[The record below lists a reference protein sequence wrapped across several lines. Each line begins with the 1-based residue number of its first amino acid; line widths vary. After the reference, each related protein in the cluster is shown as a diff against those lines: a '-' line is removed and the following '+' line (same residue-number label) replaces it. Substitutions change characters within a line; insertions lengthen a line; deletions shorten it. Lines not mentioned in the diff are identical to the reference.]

1 MNTAVKIVTAD
12 GIESFLADDR
22 QKGLLRFA
30 TAGSVDDGKSTL
42 IGRLLYEARGV
53 YEDQL
58 AAMKHSVVNRA
69 SGPIDFSLLTDGLR
83 AEREQG
89 ITIDVAYRYFATPR
103 RKFIIADTPGHVQ
116 YTRNMATGAS
126 NADLAIILIDAR
138 HGVLPQSRR
147 HAAIAALLGIHHI
160 VVAVN
165 KIDLIGY
172 DQARFQSLETEFTQH
187 LARLGIDHAQFIPI
201 SALEGDNVTIKSAR
215 TPWYVGPA
223 LLDHLETVPLIGA
236 TLTAPLRF
244 AVQYVIRPDSDFRG
258 FAGEV
263 LSGTLSVND
272 RVQVLPSGRTSR
284 VKNIVTWNGN
294 LPQAQAGQAVTV
306 TLADEIDVGRGD
318 MLVHPDAQP
327 VAARRQN
334 AMLVWMNAEALKTGR
349 SYLLK
354 QTTQTI
360 PAKVTAVEYRLDVES
375 LSEDAAASLNM
386 NDIGAVALET
396 TKPLFFDPYSDNHKT
411 GSFILIDPI
420 SNATVGAGMLR
431 APHPHAAGRA
441 RDAAQSLVFSDEGIT
456 PIERAARFG
465 HKPSVLWLD
474 QSGLASALEAALFR
488 RGLSVYALQG
498 ADPAAVPEI
507 VAHLYNAG
515 FIVILAGR
523 DGDAGL
529 YSRLSAQLGD
539 GLVSLKNLPDTGLQ
553 TLLGVLEARSI
564 IPTVGHFS
572 DAGGI

>member
-12 GIESFLADDR
+12 AIESFLAEDR

-58 AAMKHSVVNRA
+58 AAMKHSAVNRA

-147 HAAIAALLGIHHI
+147 HAAIAALLGIQHI

-172 DQARFQSLETEFTQH
+172 DQARFQSIKAEFIQH
-187 LARLGIDHAQFIPI
+187 LAHLGIGHAQFIPI
-201 SALEGDNVTIKSAR
+201 SALEGDNVTIKSTR
-215 TPWYVGPA
+215 TPWYDGPA
-223 LLDHLETVPLIGA
+223 LLDHLETVPLVGA
-236 TLTAPLRF
+236 TATAPLRF

-263 LSGTLSVND
+263 LSGTLSVD
-272 RVQVLPSGRTSR
+272 DPVQVLPSGRMSR
-284 VKNIVTWNGN
+284 VKSLVTWNGN
-294 LPQAQAGQAVTV
+294 LLTVQAGQAVTV
-306 TLADEIDVGRGD
+306 TLTDEIDVGRGD
-318 MLVHPDAQP
+318 MLVHSDAP
-327 VAARRQN
+327 PIAARRQN

-360 PAKVTAVEYRLDVES
+360 PAKVTAVEYRLNVES
-375 LSEDAAASLNM
+375 LSEDPADSLNM

-396 TKPLFFDPYSDNHKT
+396 TKPLFFDAYSDNHKT

-431 APHPHAAGRA
+431 APRLSATGRA
-441 RDAAQSLVFSDEGIT
+441 DAVRSLVFSDEGIT
-456 PIERAARFG
+456 PIERASRFG

-474 QSGLASALEAALFR
+474 QPGLVTVLEAALFR

-498 ADPAAVPEI
+498 ADPTVVPEI
-507 VAHLYNAG
+507 AAHLYNAG
-515 FIVILAGR
+515 FIVILAG
-523 DGDAGL
+523 GDSDVGL
-529 YSRLSAQLGD
+529 YSRMSLRLGD
-539 GLVSLKNLPDTGLQ
+539 DLVSLKGQ
-553 TLLGVLEARSI
+553 TYVELETVLGELEARCI
-564 IPTVGHFS
+564 IPVVGHFS